1 MANLLTTQDLCVSFV
16 SRGKKIQAVKN
27 LNFFLEHNQSL
38 GIVGESGSGKSQT
51 VLSIMGLLES
61 NGSATGSVVFD
72 NKEILGLEKKELNKI
87 RGKKIGMVFQDP
99 MSSLNP
105 YISIG
110 SQMAGV
116 LLNHTKLSKAETEEA
131 CVEMLDAVKIPN
143 PQRSFNSYS
152 FELSG
157 GMRQRVMIAAALL
170 TKPKLLIADEPTTAL
185 DVTVQEQILDLVLE
199 MKERFSMSVILI
211 THDLGVV
218 ARSCEKV
225 LVLKDGLEQET
236 GELSQIFYNPRAAYT
251 KELLFKSKEIGLET
265 NPIETTKNKSSEI
278 TTKIRNLTACFPV
291 PKQTFFSKQ
300 NHLVAVDDVS
310 LDVYEG
316 EILGVVGE
324 SGSGKSTLAKNILRL
339 IRPTAGEIELFGKTL
354 SLLGKKQMKKARKKM
369 QVVFQDP
376 LSSLNP
382 RMTVFETLS
391 EPLSSFYPGMSS
403 DSIEKDVRA
412 AITEV
417 GLGDEFL
424 GRYPHELSGGQC
436 QRVAIARALMPKPQL
451 LICDEAV
458 SALDASIRAEIIEL
472 LLDIKQQRKLTMIF
486 IAHDLAVVKKIC
498 DRVIVMK
505 KGKIVESGDT
515 KNVFFSP
522 KEAYTKKLLDSVP
535 VPDPDLEHE
544 KYKIRRAANSDK
556 ELTDI
561 EPGRLVRDMTKAQR
575 TKKEFL
581 PTFLLC
587 FFFGSLGVHRFY
599 VGKKGTG
606 VLMIIT
612 IGGLGLWVVADLI
625 MILVG
630 AFRDIDGRIIKY
642 SSGNQP
648 SSVNLQIGVAAELDQ
663 LATLKEKGILTDEE
677 FNKKKKELLNP

>member
-1 MANLLTTQDLCVSFV
+1 MLWTPKTERGKMTNLLTTQNLCVDFT
-16 SRGKKIQAVKN
+16 SRGEKIEAVKN
-27 LNFFLEHNQSL
+27 LNFCLGHNQAL

-61 NGSATGSVVFD
+61 NGKATGSVVFD

-87 RGKKIGMVFQDP
+87 RGRKIGMVFQDP

-110 SQMAGV
+110 AQMAGV
-116 LLNHTKLSKAETEEA
+116 LLNHTNLNKSEIKES
-131 CVEMLDAVKIPN
+131 CIEMLDAVKIPN
-143 PQRSFNSYS
+143 PKQRFDSYS

-157 GMRQRVMIAAALL
+157 GMRQRVMIASALL

-236 GELSQIFYNPRAAYT
+236 GELNQIFYNPKAAYT
-251 KELLFKSKEIGLET
+251 KELLLKSKEIGMDTEPRET
-265 NPIETTKNKSSEI
+265 KRNNSI
-278 TTKIRNLTACFPV
+278 TTKIKNLTVCFPI
-291 PKQTFFSKQ
+291 PKPTFFSKQ
-300 NHLVAVDDVS
+300 DHLVAVDNVS

-339 IRPTAGEIELFGKTL
+339 VRPTKGEIELFGEKL
-354 SLLGKKQMKKARKKM
+354 SLLDKKQMKKTRKKM

-391 EPLSSFYPGMSS
+391 EPLNSFYPGMNR

-412 AITEV
+412 AIIEV

-472 LLDIKQQRKLTMIF
+472 LLGIKQKRKLTMIF

-505 KGKIVESGDT
+505 KGKVVESGDT
-515 KNVFFSP
+515 TDVFYSP

-544 KYKIRRAANSDK
+544 KYNKRRLANQ
-556 ELTDI
+556 
-561 EPGRLVRDMTKAQR
+561 A
-575 TKKEFL
+575 KK
-581 PTFLLC
+581 
-587 FFFGSLGVHRFY
+587 SL
-599 VGKKGTG
+599 
-606 VLMIIT
+606 
-612 IGGLGLWVVADLI
+612 
-625 MILVG
+625 
-630 AFRDIDGRIIKY
+630 
-642 SSGNQP
+642 
-648 SSVNLQIGVAAELDQ
+648 
-663 LATLKEKGILTDEE
+663 
-677 FNKKKKELLNP
+677 

>member
-1 MANLLTTQDLCVSFV
+1 MLWTPKTERGKMTNLLTTQNLCVDFT
-16 SRGKKIQAVKN
+16 SRGKKIEAVKN
-27 LNFFLEHNQSL
+27 LNFCLGHNQAL

-61 NGSATGSVVFD
+61 NGKATGSVVFD

-87 RGKKIGMVFQDP
+87 RGRKIGMVFQDP

-110 SQMAGV
+110 AQMAGV
-116 LLNHTKLSKAETEEA
+116 LLNHTNLNKSEIKES
-131 CVEMLDAVKIPN
+131 CIEMLDAVKIPK
-143 PQRSFNSYS
+143 PKQRFDSYS

-157 GMRQRVMIAAALL
+157 GMRQRVMIASALL

-236 GELSQIFYNPRAAYT
+236 GELNQIFYNPRAAYT
-251 KELLFKSKEIGLET
+251 KELLLKSKEIGMDTEPRET
-265 NPIETTKNKSSEI
+265 KRNNSV
-278 TTKIRNLTACFPV
+278 TTKIKNLTVCFPI
-291 PKQTFFSKQ
+291 PKPTFFSKQ
-300 NHLVAVDDVS
+300 GHLVAVDNVS

-339 IRPTAGEIELFGKTL
+339 VRPTKGEIELFGEKL
-354 SLLGKKQMKKARKKM
+354 SLLDKKQMKKTRKKM

-391 EPLSSFYPGMSS
+391 EPLNSFYPGMNR

-412 AITEV
+412 AIIEV

-472 LLDIKQQRKLTMIF
+472 LLGIKQKRKLTMIF

-505 KGKIVESGDT
+505 KGKVVESGDT
-515 KNVFFSP
+515 TDVFYSP

-544 KYKIRRAANSDK
+544 KYNKRRLAN
-556 ELTDI
+556 
-561 EPGRLVRDMTKAQR
+561 KA
-575 TKKEFL
+575 KK
-581 PTFLLC
+581 
-587 FFFGSLGVHRFY
+587 SL
-599 VGKKGTG
+599 
-606 VLMIIT
+606 
-612 IGGLGLWVVADLI
+612 
-625 MILVG
+625 
-630 AFRDIDGRIIKY
+630 
-642 SSGNQP
+642 
-648 SSVNLQIGVAAELDQ
+648 
-663 LATLKEKGILTDEE
+663 
-677 FNKKKKELLNP
+677 

>member
-1 MANLLTTQDLCVSFV
+1 MLWTPKTERGKMTNLLTTQNLCVDFT
-16 SRGKKIQAVKN
+16 SRGEKIEAVKN
-27 LNFFLEHNQSL
+27 LNFCLGHNQAL

-61 NGSATGSVVFD
+61 NGKATGSVVFD

-87 RGKKIGMVFQDP
+87 RGRKIGMVFQDP

-110 SQMAGV
+110 AQMAGV
-116 LLNHTKLSKAETEEA
+116 LLNHTNLNKSEIKES
-131 CVEMLDAVKIPN
+131 CIEMLDAVKIPN
-143 PQRSFNSYS
+143 PKQRFDSYS

-157 GMRQRVMIAAALL
+157 GMRQRVMIASALL

-236 GELSQIFYNPRAAYT
+236 GELNQIFYNPRAAYT
-251 KELLFKSKEIGLET
+251 KELLLKSKEIGMDTEPRET
-265 NPIETTKNKSSEI
+265 KRNNSI
-278 TTKIRNLTACFPV
+278 TTKIKNLTVCFPI
-291 PKQTFFSKQ
+291 PKPTFFSKQ
-300 NHLVAVDDVS
+300 DHLVAVDNVS

-339 IRPTAGEIELFGKTL
+339 VRPTKGEIELFGEKL
-354 SLLGKKQMKKARKKM
+354 SLLDKKQMKKTRKKM

-391 EPLSSFYPGMSS
+391 EPLNSFYPGMNR

-412 AITEV
+412 AIIEV

-472 LLDIKQQRKLTMIF
+472 LLGIKQKRKLTMIF

-505 KGKIVESGDT
+505 KGKVVESGDT
-515 KNVFFSP
+515 TDVFYSP

-544 KYKIRRAANSDK
+544 KYNKRRLANQDK
-556 ELTDI
+556 
-561 EPGRLVRDMTKAQR
+561 K
-575 TKKEFL
+575 
-581 PTFLLC
+581 
-587 FFFGSLGVHRFY
+587 SL
-599 VGKKGTG
+599 
-606 VLMIIT
+606 
-612 IGGLGLWVVADLI
+612 
-625 MILVG
+625 
-630 AFRDIDGRIIKY
+630 
-642 SSGNQP
+642 
-648 SSVNLQIGVAAELDQ
+648 
-663 LATLKEKGILTDEE
+663 
-677 FNKKKKELLNP
+677 

>member
-1 MANLLTTQDLCVSFV
+1 MLWTPKTERGKMTNLLTTQNLCVDFT
-16 SRGKKIQAVKN
+16 SRGEKIEAVKN
-27 LNFFLEHNQSL
+27 LNFCLGHNQAL

-61 NGSATGSVVFD
+61 NGKATGSVVFD

-87 RGKKIGMVFQDP
+87 RGRKIGMVFQDP

-110 SQMAGV
+110 AQMAGV
-116 LLNHTKLSKAETEEA
+116 LLNHTNLNKSEIKES
-131 CVEMLDAVKIPN
+131 CIEMLDAVKIPN
-143 PQRSFNSYS
+143 PKQRFDSYS

-157 GMRQRVMIAAALL
+157 GMRQRVMIASALL

-236 GELSQIFYNPRAAYT
+236 GELNQIFYNPRAAYT
-251 KELLFKSKEIGLET
+251 KELLLKSKEIGMDTEPRET
-265 NPIETTKNKSSEI
+265 KRNNSV
-278 TTKIRNLTACFPV
+278 TTKIKNLTVCFPI
-291 PKQTFFSKQ
+291 PKPTFFSKQ
-300 NHLVAVDDVS
+300 DHLVAVDNVS

-339 IRPTAGEIELFGKTL
+339 VRPTKGEIELFGEKL
-354 SLLGKKQMKKARKKM
+354 SLLDKKQMKKTRKKM

-391 EPLSSFYPGMSS
+391 EPLNSFYPGMNR

-412 AITEV
+412 AIIEV

-472 LLDIKQQRKLTMIF
+472 LLGIKKKRNLTMIF

-505 KGKIVESGDT
+505 KGKVVESGDT
-515 KNVFFSP
+515 TDVFYSP

-544 KYKIRRAANSDK
+544 KHNKRRLANQ
-556 ELTDI
+556 
-561 EPGRLVRDMTKAQR
+561 A
-575 TKKEFL
+575 KK
-581 PTFLLC
+581 
-587 FFFGSLGVHRFY
+587 SL
-599 VGKKGTG
+599 
-606 VLMIIT
+606 
-612 IGGLGLWVVADLI
+612 
-625 MILVG
+625 
-630 AFRDIDGRIIKY
+630 
-642 SSGNQP
+642 
-648 SSVNLQIGVAAELDQ
+648 
-663 LATLKEKGILTDEE
+663 
-677 FNKKKKELLNP
+677 